1 MYSHIRV
8 YLCSSVDDKIST
20 VTEKKLLGLA
30 LSGGAARGFAHV
42 GVLKAFIEH
51 GVPIDVISGTSA
63 GSFVGGAFAAGLGVD
78 DITALGKKMSWLG
91 IAGFS
96 YSPRGFLSNAALGNF
111 IKSNFPVTRFEEL
124 RIPFAAVACDL
135 SNGKEVVFK
144 GEGDLVTAIRASCAI
159 PGVFVPVEDEEGRQ
173 LIDGGVVSPMPTK
186 AIRKMGADAM
196 IAVDLITCGSHY
208 FGTPTTL
215 VGTFFQAAMMML
227 RTTSKSQHYRADVVI
242 EPAIAHIR
250 PDEMGRRDELIELGY
265 QAAVEKME
273 EIKAVLD
280 RFEEQE
286 TALI

>member
-1 MYSHIRV
+1 MNNR
-8 YLCSSVDDKIST
+8 K
-20 VTEKKLLGLA
+20 LGLA
-30 LSGGAARGFAHV
+30 LSGGAARGFSHV

-51 GVPIDVISGTSA
+51 GIPIDLISGTSA
-63 GSFVGGAFAAGLGVD
+63 GSFVGGAFAAGMDVD
-78 DITALGKKMSWLG
+78 TIVDLGKKMSWLG

-96 YSPRGFLSNAALGNF
+96 YSPRGFLSNAALGSF

-124 RIPFAAVACDL
+124 VVPFAAVACDL
-135 SNGKEVVFK
+135 ATGKEVVFK
-144 GEGDLVTAIRASCAI
+144 EEGDLVTAIRASCAI
-159 PGVFVPVEDEEGRQ
+159 PGVFVPVDDEEGRQ

-186 AIRKMGADAM
+186 AIRKMGADAV

-265 QAAVEKME
+265 QAATEKMD
-273 EIKAVLD
+273 EIKAVVEKLKA
-280 RFEEQE
+280 EEIVP
-286 TALI
+286 A